1 MAVSYKNYNQ
11 SKIVLKGGIKMKS
24 EKFILGILLF
34 LSVFMLSSVVSAIS
48 IDEDITGL
56 TYEGGDFDDI
66 NCQILGS
73 AEWLGTDWVDS
84 CQSSASVLYTIDDY
98 SSAKVSVLIEEYGKS
113 FENNILVE
121 SIEDLY
127 DWDDFDSFDYSVIKN
142 GVSLAYVT
150 NNDKKQSMLFWKSG
164 KYVVS
169 IIVDELPMSYSD
181 DPLIESVLDS
191 YLVLYPLSSED
202 DIPTSQAM
210 CKDSDGGKNILEV
223 GQAGIEGR
231 SGQGD
236 WCDYSKGE
244 NKIYEAYCIND
255 TAYATELMDCPSD
268 KPYCNKGK
276 CTANKPQCTENDG
289 GKNPLVLGTTF
300 PSRIA
305 DHTGSTDYC
314 QITSTGQPPE
324 SGACSGSD
332 CSLREFFCV
341 EGSPDEFY
349 NDIPC
354 PSGCKNGVCSKIEPT
369 TETGPIEIVEPEE
382 MQQEEKSEIVK
393 EVVCNGCVMDK
404 NCYPIGY
411 RTENQ
416 FCDNKQFTNQKQ
428 ADASCNNNFE
438 CSTNL
443 CIDNECVSSD
453 FWQAIMRFFKNL
465 FG

>member
-1 MAVSYKNYNQ
+1 LKVKSTFSKDSYF
-11 SKIVLKGGIKMKS
+11 S
-24 EKFILGILLF
+24 F
-34 LSVFMLSSVVSAIS
+34 LNSLPLESN
-48 IDEDITGL
+48 
-56 TYEGGDFDDI
+56 DFLCESDK
-66 NCQILGS
+66 C
-73 AEWLGTDWVDS
+73 
-84 CQSSASVLYTIDDY
+84 VLYL
-98 SSAKVSVLIEEYGKS
+98 K
-113 FENNILVE
+113 NNDVFFTTWLNGNNVVIL
-121 SIEDLY
+121 STPLTTD
-127 DWDDFDSFDYSVIKN
+127 DDFDSQKWEMLLGAYS
-142 GVSLAYVT
+142 
-150 NNDKKQSMLFWKSG
+150 
-164 KYVVS
+164 
-169 IIVDELPMSYSD
+169 E
-181 DPLIESVLDS
+181 
-191 YLVLYPLSSED
+191 LYP
-202 DIPTSQAM
+202 TSLNENDAESFEEGEQEVVETSL
-210 CKDSDGGKNILEV
+210 CQDSDGGKNPTTLGKAET
-223 GQAGIEGR
+223 QTR
-231 SGQGD
+231 GQGD

-244 NKIYEAYCIND
+244 NKIYEAYCINSTD
-255 TAYATELMDCPSD
+255 FALELMDCPSD

-369 TETGPIEIVEPEE
+369 TETGPIEIVKPEE
-382 MQQEEKSEIVK
+382 TSQGTITTPIVE
-393 EVVCNGCVMDK
+393 EVVCNGCVKDK

-411 RTENQ
+411 RTESQ

-443 CIDNECVSSD
+443 CVDNECVSSG